1 VTGTGPFLLVQLSDL
16 HMKDDDAVPGR
27 RLADAVR
34 DVTALRPAPDAVLV
48 TGDLVEHGSA
58 SEYERA
64 AELLSP
70 LTMALHVIGGNH
82 DERGGLRAT
91 FAPDGA
97 DAGDGDYRYATRLGP
112 LRLVACDTTDPG
124 RVEGRM
130 GAERLE
136 WLDARLAEDRETPT
150 IVAMHHPPLLMGI
163 PAWDAIGLP
172 DGDRAAIGE
181 IVAGHPQV
189 LRILSGHVHRAAL
202 GSVGGC
208 PVFTCPSTW
217 IQGLLDFSHPD
228 DLALVAEP
236 PAFAMHV
243 VVAGELT
250 THVQPVGTGKTLDE
264 ADAEGMT

>member
-1 VTGTGPFLLVQLSDL
+1 VTGSGPFLLVQLTDL
-16 HMKDDDAVPGR
+16 HVNDDDDVPAR

-34 DVTALRPAPDAVLV
+34 DVAALRPAPDAVLL

-58 SEYERA
+58 SEYERVR
-64 AELLSP
+64 ELLSP
-70 LTMALHVIGGNH
+70 LAMPLHVLGGNH

-91 FAPDGA
+91 FAPTGA
-97 DAGDGDYRYATRLGP
+97 DAGDEDYRYATRCGP

-124 RVEGRM
+124 RIEGRL
-130 GAERLE
+130 GEERLA

-150 IVAMHHPPLLMGI
+150 IVVMHHPPLLMGI

-172 DGDRAAIGE
+172 DADRAAVGD
-181 IVAGHPQV
+181 IVAGYPQV
-189 LRILSGHVHRAAL
+189 RRIICGHVHRAAL

-217 IQGLLDFSHPD
+217 IQGLLDFGHPD
-228 DLALVAEP
+228 ALTLVPEP

-250 THVQPVGTGKTLDE
+250 SHVQPVGTGKTFDE
-264 ADAEGMT
+264 PDAEGMT